1 MVYDFESSATILV
14 LVALIA
20 VYLYILL
27 SPNQPHL
34 PSHPRNFVIP
44 ADTAESFS
52 AFIKGKSEWKYTD
65 DFNRMNYSS
74 PDQPWRNAHDDFFL
88 FEGGGE
94 GTLSCF
100 TWFIIFNDR
109 ANDRSFAV
117 AQIPLTWI
125 PRTLNQLNRLFL
137 LLASTAALTG
147 C

>member
-1 MVYDFESSATILV
+1 MSSWFYTRAIIAANVMMRHFPLWKVIAVQTAMAYDFESSATILV

-100 TWFIIFNDR
+100 TWFIICMMQQMI
-109 ANDRSFAV
+109 V
-117 AQIPLTWI
+117 
-125 PRTLNQLNRLFL
+125 RLL
-137 LLASTAALTG
+137 
-147 C
+147 